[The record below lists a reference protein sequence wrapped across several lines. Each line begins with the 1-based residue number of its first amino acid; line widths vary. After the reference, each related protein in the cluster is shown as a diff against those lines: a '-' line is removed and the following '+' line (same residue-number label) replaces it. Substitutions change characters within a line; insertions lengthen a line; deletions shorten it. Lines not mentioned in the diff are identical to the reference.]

1 LKTNHLPS
9 AQKRRRFSGK
19 RFQMLG
25 QYCQMAAASR
35 QDPTVKG
42 FQSYANLTEGKIYC
56 VLCRHPILPPL
67 QSLQSQHA
75 V

>member
-1 LKTNHLPS
+1 
-9 AQKRRRFSGK
+9 
-19 RFQMLG
+19 MLG